1 MRSHLYPLPIR
12 LELLKTKRHLQ
23 AAQVIQDAARVAAS
37 NTLRIYGLSMLQA
50 TRDLVS

>member
-12 LELLKTKRHLQ
+12 LKLPKTERHLQ

-37 NTLRIYGLSMLQA
+37 NTWRIYDLSTLQA
-50 TRDLVS
+50 IRNLVS